1 MIGTILAHL
10 FLSKHNSYLKIYS
23 VYVTIELHYQKR
35 NIAVRS
41 HLVKWTI
48 INSKTNCSVAYFHN
62 TFNSCWETDAISAK
76 KKINIDIFSKRMYF
90 PSFMSHPLYLKNYV
104 YFIFILYTKYG
115 KSVKKRKKLNA
126 RYSIIIKKFIFFK
139 RSFKNIAL
147 KVLQ

>member
-48 INSKTNCSVAYFHN
+48 INSKTNCSVA
-62 TFNSCWETDAISAK
+62 TF
-76 KKINIDIFSKRMYF
+76 
-90 PSFMSHPLYLKNYV
+90 PQYV
-104 YFIFILYTKYG
+104 QQLLRNGCYICEEKDKY
-115 KSVKKRKKLNA
+115 
-126 RYSIIIKKFIFFK
+126 
-139 RSFKNIAL
+139 
-147 KVLQ
+147 